1 MRRRT
6 VLLLAAALAG
16 CTAKKEPA
24 FDYGK
29 PEKRYPMRGEVL
41 RLKPAMR
48 VAVVKHEKIEGW
60 MEAMTMDF
68 PVPSAEE
75 FAKLKEG
82 MTITATVETNDLHY
96 WLTGIRPQQ

>member
-16 CTAKKEPA
+16 CTAKKDPA
-24 FDYGK
+24 FDYGAA
-29 PEKRYPMRGEVL
+29 EKKFPMRGEVL
-41 RLKPAMR
+41 RLKPEMR
-48 VAVVKHEKIEGW
+48 VAVVKHENIEGW

-68 PVPSAEE
+68 PVPSPEE

-82 MTITATVETNDLHY
+82 MKITATVEMNDLHY
-96 WLTGIRPQQ
+96 WLTNIQSQ

>member
-6 VLLLAAALAG
+6 VLLFAAALAG
-16 CTAKKEPA
+16 CTAKKEAA
-24 FDYGK
+24 FDYGAA
-29 PEKRYPMRGEVL
+29 EKKFPMRGEVL
-41 RLKPAMR
+41 RLKPEMR
-48 VAVVKHEKIEGW
+48 VAVVKHENIEGW

-82 MTITATVETNDLHY
+82 MKITATVEMNDLHY
-96 WLTGIRPQQ
+96 WLTNIQPQ